1 MGNSPVFI
9 VGPSRSGTTLL
20 QEVLNRHSRL
30 HISAETHWFDD
41 ARSQRREPIESNS
54 DRTLAQDWF
63 LSLSYKP
70 FGYNG
75 SVERGWLQRET
86 LELEAQATSARHER
100 DAYFIA
106 ACKLDAARNHKPR
119 WGEKTPRHVFRIDEL
134 LEAFPNAK
142 IICCIR
148 SAPAV
153 VASYRQWGLRAG
165 HDLASE
171 SNSAATKAEKRRTRV
186 SYHPAIA
193 AMLWR
198 GAIRHS
204 RKARARHG
212 DDRIKLVWYEHLVEN
227 AAETV
232 SDLTAWLDEP
242 YESQMLDV
250 PMVNSSFD
258 QFRSEAGLV
267 AQPLDRWKQKLTIS
281 EKAVVQLFCGR
292 EMKQMGYEPV
302 TSRACLWQAIRPLL
316 QLPVA
321 VVRAANANRD
331 RTGGL
336 LPYVWRRLVST

>member
-20 QEVLNRHSRL
+20 QEALNRHSRL

-41 ARSQRREPIESNS
+41 ARSQRQRRIKNNA

-75 SVERGWLQRET
+75 SVELGWLQRET
-86 LELEAQATSARHER
+86 LEREAQAISAQYER

-134 LEAFPNAK
+134 LQAFPDAK
-142 IICCIR
+142 IICCVR

-165 HDLASE
+165 HDLEAE
-171 SNSAATKAEKRRTRV
+171 SNSAATAAEKRRTRV

-204 RKARARHG
+204 LQARARYG
-212 DDRIKLVWYEHLVEN
+212 DDRIRLVWYEHLVGN

-232 SDLTAWLDEP
+232 ADLTAWLDEP
-242 YESQMLDV
+242 YESHMLDV

-258 QFRSEAGLV
+258 PFKNEAGLV
-267 AQPLDRWKQKLTIS
+267 TQPLDRWKQNLTVA
-281 EKAVVQLFCGR
+281 EKAVVQLICGR
-292 EMKQMGYEPV
+292 YMKQMGYEPV
-302 TSRACLWQAIRPLL
+302 TSRTCLWQSIPSLL
-316 QLPVA
+316 QLPA
-321 VVRAANANRD
+321 AAVRAANANRD

-336 LPYVWRRLVST
+336 LPYVWRRLVGT